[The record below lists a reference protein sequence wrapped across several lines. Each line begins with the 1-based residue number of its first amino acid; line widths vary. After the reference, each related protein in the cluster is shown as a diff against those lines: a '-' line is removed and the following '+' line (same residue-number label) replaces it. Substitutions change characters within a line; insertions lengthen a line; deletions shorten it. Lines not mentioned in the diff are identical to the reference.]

1 MTVPMKTPAHRSAT
15 LARGGLALACLA
27 ALAALFTGAAIA
39 RAQGA
44 ARDSEAA
51 PRHGSVTLEPGYY
64 PPNDPESSS
73 VRIGRRLHAP
83 VVSEP
88 FRGGARSLNELG
100 RQVCHALHVDKSDS
114 LLSLGVREDEFRDI
128 LWPEFPQSRPATGVT
143 WQDGWMF
150 LWARLHGGSVAAMR
164 DYGGHVYQF
173 IRFDR
178 YDSTAHYKNFN
189 LVNGLILVAKDDV
202 GNIQEFHWLRS
213 AVERK
218 GRFKI
223 YSMND

>member
-1 MTVPMKTPAHRSAT
+1 MDTTTRHRAASWRAPIA
-15 LARGGLALACLA
+15 LAILLALAIPPA
-27 ALAALFTGAAIA
+27 GSAIA

-44 ARDSEAA
+44 AQESGTE

-73 VRIGRRLHAP
+73 VRIGRRVDAP
-83 VVSEP
+83 LVKKP
-88 FRGGARSLNELG
+88 FHGGARSLNELG
-100 RQVCHALHVDKSDS
+100 RMVCHALDYEMADT
-114 LLSLGVREDEFRDI
+114 LFALAVREDEFRDI

-143 WQDGWMF
+143 WQDGWLF
-150 LWARLHGGSVAAMR
+150 LYGRMHAGSAQAIR
-164 DYGGHVYQF
+164 EWGGHVYQF

-178 YDSTAHYKNFN
+178 YDSTTHYKNFN
-189 LVNGLILVAKDDV
+189 LHNGLILVARDDE
-202 GNIQEFHWLRS
+202 GNIQEFRWLRS

-223 YSMND
+223 YSMKD